1 MIDFPVHNHLDF
13 HVHFIDYW
21 SPPILF
27 QSLFLIS
34 TKIVL
39 YSFEVH
45 RIFCFFW
52 QDFIWCAALFMMT
65 NSLDRLAH
73 LFNSSYGTSTI
84 NNFPVRKF
92 RIRFLCPIDKFKTWG
107 ILLNFRTFCVMSLRF
122 NGAHSVFE
130 HHPKMSHLI
139 FDAKSNI

>member
-21 SPPILF
+21 SLPILF
-27 QSLFLIS
+27 QSFFD
-34 TKIVL
+34 L
-39 YSFEVH
+39 YKNSFVQFWSARNIH
-45 RIFCFFW
+45 LFW

-107 ILLNFRTFCVMSLRF
+107 ILLNCRTFCVMSLRF
-122 NGAHSVFE
+122 NGAHSVGTS
-130 HHPKMSHLI
+130 PKNVS
-139 FDAKSNI
+139 FDFWCQK